1 MKAVYYEQYGGPEVL
16 NIKEMNKPEITDDE
30 LLIKVYSSTVTS
42 GDVHL
47 RKADPFL
54 VRFFNGLL
62 KPKKI
67 RVLGNEFSGV
77 IESIGTNVKN
87 FSLYDKVFGAAG
99 FNSGT
104 NAEYIKLNKD
114 SVLTEIPQNIN
125 FKQAS
130 AVPFGA
136 LASFSFLKKKA
147 NISEGNQLLIYG
159 ASGALGVYAI
169 QIAKY
174 FGAVVTAVCST
185 QNVGLVKSL
194 GADFVIDYK
203 KDDFTDNNNKYEVI
217 FDTVGKSPFWG
228 SIKKLKKGGIF
239 LRSVHTDLSDIL
251 RGLIVNLFYGK
262 KVIGGIAIEEKE
274 DLDFIKELIENR
286 KLIPVIDRE
295 YHLNEIRDAHT
306 YVEQGHKKGAVVVN
320 FI

>member
-1 MKAVYYEQYGGPEVL
+1 MKAVFYEQYGGPEVL
-16 NIKEMNKPEITDDE
+16 YIKEIIKPEITDDE
-30 LLIKVYSSTVTS
+30 LLIKVHCSTVTS

-67 RVLGNEFSGV
+67 KVLGNEFSGI
-77 IESIGTNVKN
+77 IESVGSNVSN
-87 FSLYDKVFGAAG
+87 FRLNDKVFGAAG

-104 NAEYIKLNKD
+104 NAEFIKLNKD
-114 SVLTEIPQNIN
+114 SAIVEIPENMDFREAAAI
-125 FKQAS
+125 
-130 AVPFGA
+130 PFGA
-136 LASFSFLKKKA
+136 LASFSFLKKA
-147 NISEGNQLLIYG
+147 NISKGNQLLIYG

-185 QNVGLVKSL
+185 QNIALVRSL
-194 GADFVIDYK
+194 GADIVIDYK
-203 KDDFTDNNNKYEVI
+203 KVDFTDNNNKFDII

-228 SIKKLKKGGIF
+228 SVKKLNKDGIF
-239 LRSVHTDLSDIL
+239 LKSVHTDLSDIL
-251 RGLIVNLFYGK
+251 RGLIVNLFYGR
-262 KVIGGIAIEEKE
+262 KVIGGIASEEKE
-274 DLDFIKELIENR
+274 DLEFIKKLIENK

-295 YHLNEIRDAHT
+295 YHFSEICSAHA
-306 YVEQGHKKGAVVVN
+306 YVEKGHKKGAVIIN
-320 FI
+320 FK